1 MKLLQ
6 NKAEAK
12 AKAQEKKEIKK
23 IYVLNSKNKHNGKGT
38 SSK

>member
-1 MKLLQ
+1 LW

-12 AKAQEKKEIKK
+12 AKAEEKKELKK
-23 IYVLNSKNKHNGKGT
+23 NYVLNSKNKYKGKGT

>member
-12 AKAQEKKEIKK
+12 AKEKKEIKK
-23 IYVLNSKNKHNGKGT
+23 IYVLNSKNKHKGKGT